1 MLPCYADAYLEVLA
15 LQLLLYGFPQYG
27 IRLFVLLL
35 HIQPGIRLHPLLN
48 ELRLRNLSCGLPL
61 HVRIDTGK
69 LVQILQWDFDIVI
82 EVFGT
87 AVRIELYLRIL
98 ELLLPVVR
106 IQVYVQYCS
115 PYFLSSILDL
125 YLCARLYISGYR
137 IRSGIFRLEHN
148 LAFKPRTVVDE
159 LVREHDIYEIAPVL
173 HCLLLRY
180 RAVVSI
186 LVLDRIVVVTY
197 CGIRILR
204 CRCDVQVIACAERLK
219 HRIFAQIGLYHR
231 TLLLRSVALWFMI
244 AVHIAA

>member
-48 ELRLRNLSCGLPL
+48 ELRLRNLSCELPL
-61 HVRIDTGK
+61 HIRIDTGE

-82 EVFGT
+82 VVFGT

-98 ELLLPVVR
+98 KLLLPVVR

-115 PYFLSSILDL
+115 PYFLSSMLDL
-125 YLCARLYISGYR
+125 YLCAGLCISGYR
-137 IRSGIFRLEHN
+137 VRSGVFRLEHN
-148 LAFKPRTVVDE
+148 VVFEPRTVVDE
-159 LVREHDIYEIAPVL
+159 LVRVHDIYEIAPVL

-180 RAVVSI
+180 RAVIAVLI
-186 LVLDRIVVVTY
+186 LDRIVVVTY
-197 CGIRILR
+197 CGVRILR
-204 CRCDVQVIACAERLK
+204 RRRDVQVIACAERLK
-219 HRIFAQIGLYHR
+219 HRIFAQIGLYRR

>member
-1 MLPCYADAYLEVLA
+1 MLSRYADAYLEVVT

-35 HIQPGIRLHPLLN
+35 HIQPGIRLHPRLN
-48 ELRLRNLSCGLPL
+48 ELCLRNLSCELPL

-69 LVQILQWDFDIVI
+69 LVQILQRDFDIVI
-82 EVFGT
+82 VVFGT

-106 IQVYVQYCS
+106 IHVHIQHS
-115 PYFLSSILDL
+115 GPYLLSSILDL
-125 YLCARLYISGYR
+125 YLCAGLCISGYR
-137 IRSGIFRLEHN
+137 IRSGVFRLEHN
-148 LAFKPRTVVDE
+148 VVFEPRTVVDE

-180 RAVVSI
+180 RAVVSV
-186 LVLDRIVVVTY
+186 LVLNRIVVVTY

-204 CRCDVQVIACAERLK
+204 CRRDVQVIACTERLK
-219 HRIFAQIGLYHR
+219 HRILAQIGLYHC

>member
-1 MLPCYADAYLEVLA
+1 MLPCYGYAHLKLIA

-61 HVRIDTGK
+61 HIRIDTGK
-69 LVQILQWDFDIVI
+69 LVQILQRDFDIVI
-82 EVFGT
+82 VVFGT

-106 IQVYVQYCS
+106 IHVHIQHCS
-115 PYFLSSILDL
+115 PYFLSSMLDL
-125 YLCARLYISGYR
+125 YLCAGLCISGYR
-137 IRSGIFRLEHN
+137 IRSGVFRLEHN
-148 LAFKPRTVVDE
+148 VVFEPRTVVDE

-180 RAVVSI
+180 RAVITV
-186 LVLDRIVVVTY
+186 LVLNGIVVVTY
-197 CGIRILR
+197 CGVRILR
-204 CRCDVQVIACAERLK
+204 CRRDVQVIACAERLK
-219 HRIFAQIGLYHR
+219 HRIFAQIGLYHC